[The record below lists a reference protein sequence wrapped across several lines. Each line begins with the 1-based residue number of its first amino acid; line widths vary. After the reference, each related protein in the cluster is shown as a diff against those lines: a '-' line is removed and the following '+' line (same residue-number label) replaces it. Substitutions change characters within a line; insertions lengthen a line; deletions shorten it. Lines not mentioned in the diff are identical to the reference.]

1 MPLHPACFIASSFAI
16 CLLAACAGSAPDPYA
31 GYYSGR
37 DKVVRILA
45 SGSFAY
51 EVRILPKAGDT
62 AMVRANLYEGK
73 LTSEYGG
80 GFTLTQETAD
90 EYSMGVPPKSE
101 TLRRIDSAAF
111 AQWVTAT
118 RPDLAPSD
126 SIAAPEEE
134 APADDVPKSKSRFR

>member
-1 MPLHPACFIASSFAI
+1 MLFRLLCSFA
-16 CLLAACAGSAPDPYA
+16 LFVLAACAGSAPDPYA
-31 GYYSGR
+31 GYYSGQ
-37 DKVVRILA
+37 DKVVRILS

-62 AMVRANLYEGK
+62 ATVRANLYEGK

-80 GFTLTQETAD
+80 GFTLAQETAD
-90 EYSMGVPPKSE
+90 EYSMGVPPKTE

-126 SIAAPEEE
+126 SDAAAPEEE
-134 APADDVPKSKSRFR
+134 APADGTPKSKSRFR